1 MKRALLVL
9 VVIASFGGTVAW
21 YYRYRQARPVAT
33 NAAPAADA
41 HAWLDALYSQNP
53 REAEAATK
61 EVQALG
67 VKAVPIIQSTLRDPE
82 SEAERIKAALK
93 AAGLLGQDAASAIPE
108 VSAVLPE
115 PGVTA
120 EAALALSFMG
130 SGAFK
135 PLRDALSS
143 EDPIVRRESLRSL
156 GKLKDRASLDA
167 ENVLPLLVAG
177 MTDRDEGVR
186 AVAATYLG
194 IIHQAPDTAVPALI
208 EGLSDPDPE
217 VRRASAAALGEFGE
231 DAKAAI
237 PALKKA
243 AADKNEDAAREA
255 GRALVR
261 LQPPKGR
268 T

>member
-1 MKRALLVL
+1 VKRALLVL
-9 VVIASFGGTVAW
+9 VVIVSFGATMAW
-21 YYRYRQARPVAT
+21 YYHYRQARRSTPAT
-33 NAAPAADA
+33 APAADA

-53 REAEAATK
+53 REVEAATQ

-67 VKAVPIIQSTLRDPE
+67 VKAVPIIQSTLRDHE

-93 AAGLLGQDAASAIPE
+93 AAGLLGRDAAAAIPE

-130 SGAFK
+130 RDAFK
-135 PLRDALSS
+135 PLHDALSS
-143 EDPIVRRESLRSL
+143 QDPMVRREALRSI

-167 ENVLPLLVAG
+167 EEVLPLLVAG
-177 MTDRDEGVR
+177 LKDGDEGVR

-231 DAKAAI
+231 DAKSAI

-243 AADKNEDAAREA
+243 AGDKNEDTAREA

-261 LQPPKGR
+261 LQTPR
-268 T
+268 TR